1 MRPSWKS
8 VLFPALLLAA
18 CANPSADDASA
29 ADSVDSSPSATGT
42 QQPDDGLQMSDAQQR
57 IDVQSQKAQ
66 IMAQSYV
73 DMGDE
78 AFERGDYVTAAR
90 HYGDAAR
97 MDPNNNQAADGLRR
111 SQAAASGQAWDYSP
125 SNEVQAQNQA
135 RDQARYAR
143 ILGLVNDGDRAMSA
157 GDYGAA
163 VQAYQAAATALE
175 NAPLQSTGA
184 LDLGAV
190 EAKLAGA
197 VEARNESATAQRS
210 ADAQAADAAAAEEK
224 ARQAEYRENQ
234 IATLLAEA
242 DDLYQRGYPADSID
256 KLDYVLRLDP
266 RNEDALRLRR
276 IAVNAAHH
284 DREKYNAEHNSN
296 EWNKAF
302 EELRTLAVPPARS
315 YAYDVAHWDAIA
327 DRQPLD
333 RVDAAD
339 KEDPVAQSIAAALEQ
354 TRLVPRFDNSVEEI
368 ADNLAAYTN
377 VNFVISRAVR
387 EDVDED
393 VKQIRLEVKNEM
405 PVARVLD
412 IMEDLMGGEVKF
424 VIRYGAVMVVTAEEA
439 QTDTL
444 TLQYEVRDIVRP
456 LKDFVLPE
464 TNLSPS
470 GGIDYE
476 EEELPESE
484 AAILTEDELIE
495 TIQEN
500 IDPDSWDGDTR
511 SATIE
516 NGTLI
521 IHHTREVHQQIAD
534 LLEGM
539 REPAN
544 IMVEIKVRFLRVE
557 DSFLQDIGV
566 DFRGLG
572 DDSTQGVPGKGTN
585 SVFDDFGNSSIYGSP
600 GSPGVL
606 GTGQDTGFNFREAG
620 DNVNILGRSENLYDS
635 RLGDSETLDNSGG
648 FAAQYTWLDD
658 SEVEMI
664 LRAVQKSKRSELVIE
679 PKLMVSNTARA
690 NLVVAN
696 QVSYVADFDVEI
708 ASSAAIADPIV
719 RVATDGIFLDVR
731 PVVTAD
737 RRFVWVD
744 VRPTVATLRRPIPTL
759 QTSLGTGSP
768 VTLMLPELELQKIRT
783 RAFVPD
789 GGSLLL
795 GGMKMVEEQ
804 EMDSGI
810 PYLKDV
816 PVLSFFFSRKG
827 SYETYQK
834 LVILLTANIIL
845 PEELE
850 PAPLPAGF

>member
-1 MRPSWKS
+1 MRPSWKT
-8 VLFPALLLAA
+8 VLFPALLVAA
-18 CANPSADDASA
+18 CANPPSGGSPDEPAAGGMRETAQEPDAGM
-29 ADSVDSSPSATGT
+29 P
-42 QQPDDGLQMSDAQQR
+42 MSDAQER
-57 IDVQSQKAQ
+57 IQVQEQKAR
-66 IMAQSYV
+66 IMATTYV
-73 DMGDE
+73 ELGDE
-78 AFERGDYVTAAR
+78 AFERGDFVTAAR
-90 HYGDAAR
+90 HYGDATR
-97 MDPNNNQAADGLRR
+97 MDARNAQAADGLRR

-125 SNEVQAQNQA
+125 SSEVLSQEQA

-157 GDYGAA
+157 GAYDSA
-163 VQAYQAAATALE
+163 VEAYAAAARALE
-175 NAPLQSTGA
+175 NAPMPSRGA

-190 EAKLAGA
+190 EAKLSGA
-197 VEARNESATAQRS
+197 VEARNDAALAQRGS
-210 ADAQAADAAAAEEK
+210 DARAAEEAAADEK
-224 ARQAEYRENQ
+224 ARQMAYRENQ
-234 IATLLAEA
+234 VQTLLDEA
-242 DDLYQRGYPADSID
+242 DVLYQKGYPADAVD

-266 RNEDALRLRR
+266 RNEDALRLRE
-276 IAVNAAHH
+276 IAIESAHL
-284 DREKYNAEHNSN
+284 DRERFNSEQNANQ
-296 EWNKAF
+296 WNVAF
-302 EELRTLAVPPARS
+302 EELRTLTVPPARS

-333 RVDAAD
+333 RVDSEE
-339 KEDPVAQSIAAALEQ
+339 KEDPVAMAIAASLEQ

-377 VNFVISRAVR
+377 VNFVVSRAVR
-387 EDVDED
+387 EDIDED
-393 VKQIRLEVKNEM
+393 VKAIRLEVKNEM

-424 VIRYGAVMVVTAEEA
+424 VIRHGAVMVVTAEEA
-439 QTDTL
+439 STDTL

-456 LKDFVLPE
+456 LKDFVLPDY
-464 TNLSPS
+464 NLSPS

-484 AAILTEDELIE
+484 AAILTDDELIE

-500 IDPDSWDGDTR
+500 IEPDSWDGDTR

-521 IHHTREVHQQIAD
+521 IHHTREVHKQVAE

-539 REPAN
+539 RGPAN

-572 DDSTQGVPGKGTN
+572 DDSTQGAPGKGTN
-585 SVFDDFGNSSIYGSP
+585 NVFDDFGNSSIYGSAGQP
-600 GSPGVL
+600 GIL
-606 GTGQDTGFNFREAG
+606 GTGADTGFSFREA
-620 DNVNILGRSENLYDS
+620 DDDINILGRSENLYDS
-635 RLGDSETLDNSGG
+635 RLGDSDTLDNSGG
-648 FAAQYTWLDD
+648 FSAQYTWLDD

-679 PKLMVSNTARA
+679 PRLMVSNTARA

-696 QVSYVADFDVEI
+696 QVSYVGDFNVEI
-708 ASSAAIADPIV
+708 ASSAAIADPEV
-719 RVATDGIFLDVR
+719 KVANDGIFLDVR

-744 VRPTVATLRRPIPTL
+744 VRPTVATLRRPIATL

-768 VTLMLPELELQKIRT
+768 VNIMLPELEVQKIRT

-795 GGMKMVEEQ
+795 GGMKMVTEQ
-804 EMDSGI
+804 ELDSGV
-810 PYLKDV
+810 PYLKDI

-845 PEELE
+845 PEDLE
-850 PAPLPAGF
+850 PASLPAGF